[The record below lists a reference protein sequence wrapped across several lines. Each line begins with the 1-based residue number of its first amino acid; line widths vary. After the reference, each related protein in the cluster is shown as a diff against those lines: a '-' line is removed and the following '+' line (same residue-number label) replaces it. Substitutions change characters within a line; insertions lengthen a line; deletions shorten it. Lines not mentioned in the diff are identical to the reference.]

1 MSAGSWSVVLWGGF
15 VALVLLILFVDLFIF
30 ARKRER
36 IATGKALLM
45 TGIFMLMGIA
55 FGGVI
60 YVVYDHQLLG
70 ALGKA
75 NDGSA
80 MTGRTALIEYFTV
93 WVLEYMMSVDNLF
106 VFTLIFAHFAV
117 PDRYQHRVLF
127 WGILG
132 AIVFRGLMIGV
143 GTELVHLF
151 EPALIVFGLVLL
163 WTAVKMLKSDDE
175 HFDPSRSIALRVARF
190 FFPVSEKMH
199 GDRFFVRHGMDA
211 VWDNGHL
218 GSRALRTGAWV
229 ATPLFLVLCVVE
241 ATDVLFA
248 VDSVPAALGQ
258 SKERYIIFTAN
269 VFAILGLR
277 SLYFAIS
284 SLMRAFTYLK
294 VSLAVILI
302 FVGLKMVISPELRFV
317 PIPAG
322 VANLFGML
330 DTSVNPPVALGHWKG
345 VHLPTWVSLT
355 VIGLC
360 LLAGVVGSLVVRPR
374 GKSGKTVHHKGTEAQ
389 R

>member
-30 ARKRER
+30 ARRRER

-70 ALGKA
+70 ALAKA
-75 NDGSA
+75 NDGST
-80 MTGRTALIEYFTV
+80 MTGRTALVEYFTV

-117 PDRYQHRVLF
+117 PDKYQHRVLF

-151 EPALIVFGLVLL
+151 EPALIIFGLVLL

-211 VWDNGHL
+211 VWDKGHL
-218 GSRALRTGAWV
+218 GSRAPRTGAWV

-258 SKERYIIFTAN
+258 SKERFIIFTAN

-284 SLMRAFTYLK
+284 SLMHAFMYLK

-317 PIPAG
+317 PIPAS
-322 VANLFGML
+322 VANLFGMV

-345 VHLPTWVSLT
+345 VHLPTWVSLS
-355 VIGLC
+355 VIGAC
-360 LLAGVVGSLVVRPR
+360 LLAGVVGSLVARPSGR
-374 GKSGKTVHHKGTEAQ
+374 GE
-389 R
+389 

>member
-70 ALGKA
+70 ALAKA

-80 MTGRTALIEYFTV
+80 MTGRTALVEYFTV

-151 EPALIVFGLVLL
+151 EPALIIFGLVLL

-211 VWDNGHL
+211 VWDKGHL

-258 SKERYIIFTAN
+258 SKERFIIFTAN

-284 SLMRAFTYLK
+284 SLMHAFKYLK

-317 PIPAG
+317 PIPAS

-345 VHLPTWVSLT
+345 VHLPTWVSLS
-355 VIGLC
+355 VMGAC
-360 LLAGVVGSLVVRPR
+360 LLAGVVGSLVARPSGR
-374 GKSGKTVHHKGTEAQ
+374 GE
-389 R
+389 